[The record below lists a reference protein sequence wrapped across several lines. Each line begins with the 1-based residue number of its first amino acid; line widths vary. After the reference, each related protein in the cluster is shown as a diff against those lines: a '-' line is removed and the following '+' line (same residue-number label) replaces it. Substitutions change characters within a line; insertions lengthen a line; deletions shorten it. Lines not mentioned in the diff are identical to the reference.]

1 MKNIIFAFLSL
12 FFLQSSQAYIVK
24 IVKDNRISQPGYIT
38 TIQEKNIQTTT
49 VNKDGTKLYSVFR
62 PYGGY
67 CLNIARLSSTI
78 NKADSFT
85 SCFDNQYTVGNKVK
99 KIILTDKGKTFYVLS
114 DNKILGYNISATTNT
129 IESKIYIQ
137 GYPQKVI
144 DAKLVDNDKY
154 LYLITASH
162 TSQSGR
168 LFIYEINPIGTLKK
182 ISIVPLNFKPEI
194 VKFDDSNVYI
204 QSDKSIY
211 RYSFLTGDKLNKEK
225 EIITIPS
232 GKILDFSILNES
244 STESKVILAI
254 QDDITNKNTEQG
266 TVAVYKV
273 SNSSSRL
280 LYQEKY
286 DDIPKE
292 VASFKEKGNGHGKVL
307 VAFNHRY
314 IVASVTN
321 TYFEDVSKYKID
333 GSFLRLLQNDNL
345 VEVVSSDS
353 VSVIDMRH
361 NKLLNELFLKNVDE
375 NGSFISKS
383 FIGFSTKD
391 NINISQI

>member
-12 FFLQSSQAYIVK
+12 FFLQSAHAYIVK
-24 IVKDNRISQPGYIT
+24 IIKDNRISQPGYIT

-49 VNKDGTKLYSVFR
+49 VNKDGTKLYSIFR
-62 PYGGY
+62 PYGY
-67 CLNIARLSSTI
+67 CLNITRLSSTI

-85 SCFDNQYTVGNKVK
+85 SCFDNQYIVGNKVK

-114 DNKILGYNISATTNT
+114 DNKILGYNISATNNT

-137 GYPQKVI
+137 NYSQKII

-162 TSQSGR
+162 TNQSGR
-168 LFIYEINPIGTLKK
+168 LFIYEINSVGTLKK
-182 ISIVPLNFKPEI
+182 ISIVPLSFKPEM
-194 VKFDDSNVYI
+194 VKFDDNNVYI

-225 EIITIPS
+225 EIITISS
-232 GKILDFSILNES
+232 GEILDFSVFNES
-244 STESKVILAI
+244 NTESKVVLAI
-254 QDDITNKNTEQG
+254 QDNIANKNIEQG
-266 TVAVYKV
+266 AVEVYKV
-273 SNSSSRL
+273 SSSSSRL

-292 VASFKEKGNGHGKVL
+292 VALFKEKNDSHGKVL

-314 IVASVTN
+314 IIASFTN
-321 TYFEDVSKYKID
+321 TYFEDANEYKID
-333 GSFLRLLQNDNL
+333 GSFLRLLQRDNL
-345 VEVVSSDS
+345 VEVVSSGS

-361 NKLLNELFLKNVDE
+361 NKLLNELFLKNIDE
-375 NGSFISKS
+375 NGSFITKS
-383 FIGFSTKD
+383 FIGFSNKD

>member
-1 MKNIIFAFLSL
+1 M
-12 FFLQSSQAYIVK
+12 
-24 IVKDNRISQPGYIT
+24 
-38 TIQEKNIQTTT
+38 
-49 VNKDGTKLYSVFR
+49 
-62 PYGGY
+62 
-67 CLNIARLSSTI
+67 
-78 NKADSFT
+78 
-85 SCFDNQYTVGNKVK
+85 
-99 KIILTDKGKTFYVLS
+99 
-114 DNKILGYNISATTNT
+114 
-129 IESKIYIQ
+129 
-137 GYPQKVI
+137 
-144 DAKLVDNDKY
+144 
-154 LYLITASH
+154 
-162 TSQSGR
+162 
-168 LFIYEINPIGTLKK
+168 
-182 ISIVPLNFKPEI
+182 
-194 VKFDDSNVYI
+194 VKFDDNNVYI

-225 EIITIPS
+225 EIITISS

>member
-12 FFLQSSQAYIVK
+12 FFLQSAHAYIVK
-24 IVKDNRISQPGYIT
+24 IIKDNRISQPGYIT

-49 VNKDGTKLYSVFR
+49 VNKDGTKLYSIFR
-62 PYGGY
+62 PYGY
-67 CLNIARLSSTI
+67 CLNITRLSSTI

-85 SCFDNQYTVGNKVK
+85 SCFDNQYIVGNKVK

-137 GYPQKVI
+137 NYSQKII

-162 TSQSGR
+162 TNQSGR
-168 LFIYEINPIGTLKK
+168 LFIYEINSVGTLKK
-182 ISIVPLNFKPEI
+182 ISIVPLSFKPEM
-194 VKFDDSNVYI
+194 VKFDDNNVYI

-225 EIITIPS
+225 EIITISS
-232 GKILDFSILNES
+232 GEILDFSVFNES
-244 STESKVILAI
+244 NTESKVVLAI
-254 QDDITNKNTEQG
+254 QDNIANKNIEQG
-266 TVAVYKV
+266 AVEVYKV
-273 SNSSSRL
+273 SSSSSRL

-292 VASFKEKGNGHGKVL
+292 VALFKEKNDSYGKVL

-314 IVASVTN
+314 IIASFTN
-321 TYFEDVSKYKID
+321 TYFEDANEYKID
-333 GSFLRLLQNDNL
+333 GSFLRLLQRDNL
-345 VEVVSSDS
+345 VEVVSSGS

-361 NKLLNELFLKNVDE
+361 NKLLNELFLKNIDE

-383 FIGFSTKD
+383 FIGFSNKD